1 MKLILRRFLWLSC
14 SQVVCVEGEVRYSAV
29 PPETGQ
35 VEEVV
40 NIGEEE
46 NVEER
51 AVALVEDGER
61 TSE

>member
-1 MKLILRRFLWLSC
+1 
-14 SQVVCVEGEVRYSAV
+14 VEGEVRYSAV

>member
-1 MKLILRRFLWLSC
+1 M
-14 SQVVCVEGEVRYSAV
+14 RYSAV